1 VASRLVFPAL
11 LALVLTVPIGV
22 RAQTVESTLTL
33 SLTATFT
40 EPTATGARIRSIR
53 IGTKDL
59 IEALKEELGLT
70 GRSARLVVRRDIADL
85 GFENAETFLLLDGML
100 HPADDGA
107 PQEIDLGL
115 PDAFYGHAE
124 SFSRRRTDG
133 AVSAFTE
140 QSMNAIGFGDLATD
154 GFEMVLVGIE
164 TRSARLQTTR
174 SGGDV
179 GFLFRSDS
187 IKVMG
192 GMSLDLGGFVDTGI
206 LSGTETLGSE
216 RLVP

>member
-1 VASRLVFPAL
+1 VAFRLVFPAL
-11 LALVLTVPIGV
+11 LALALTVPSGV
-22 RAQTVESTLTL
+22 RAQTVESTLAL

-40 EPTATGARIRSIR
+40 EPTATGARILSIR
-53 IGTKDL
+53 VGTKDL
-59 IEALKEELGLT
+59 IEAVKQDLGLT
-70 GRSARLVVRRDIADL
+70 GRNARLVVRRDIADL
-85 GFENAETFLLLDGML
+85 DFENSHTFLLLDGVL

-107 PQEIDLGL
+107 PQDIDLGL
-115 PDAFYGHAE
+115 PDAFYGRAE

-133 AVSAFTE
+133 VVNAFTE
-140 QSMNAIGFGDLATD
+140 QTMNAIGFGDLAID
-154 GFEMVLVGIE
+154 GFEMVLVGLE
-164 TRSARLQTTR
+164 TRSARLLTAR
-174 SGGDV
+174 GGGDV

-206 LSGTETLGSE
+206 LSGTETLSSE